1 MFDKL
6 CKFFREFDDENS
18 CFTLWN
24 VGSSESGKYLH
35 FFQILQIP
43 CTIVFI
49 SIIYFFFG
57 TLKFLQNCKISHLIF
72 QGLKCEGCGLNFHKR
87 CVFKIP
93 NDCSYSRKKRQNSF
107 VGSVGSG
114 SSVSLAASSSV
125 GAASCDGNFLAPP
138 ARDGSVSPST
148 KQRSTSMIGG
158 LFTFYQLF
166 VYISVSCLFTIFI
179 YRSPSRSGRTIQ
191 KSCENSPHFC
201 HSHLY
206 QTNPMSLL

>member
-1 MFDKL
+1 MGNTYIFSR
-6 CKFFREFDDENS
+6 CYKFFVTLFFQFN
-18 CFTLWN
+18 CNKCFIFTL
-24 VGSSESGKYLH
+24 YL
-35 FFQILQIP
+35 F
-43 CTIVFI
+43 
-49 SIIYFFFG
+49 
-57 TLKFLQNCKISHLIF
+57 F

-107 VGSVGSG
+107 VGSIASG

-158 LFTFYQLF
+158 LFTFF
-166 VYISVSCLFTIFI
+166 SCLFTFFQLFVF
-179 YRSPSRSGRTIQ
+179 TFLQVALQ
-191 KSCENSPHFC
+191 KWTHCSEIV
-201 HSHLY
+201 
-206 QTNPMSLL
+206 

>member
-1 MFDKL
+1 MKIDCINKIPALLFFSKSVECRKL
-6 CKFFREFDDENS
+6 REWEIPTFFPNTTNS
-18 CFTLWN
+18 LYHC
-24 VGSSESGKYLH
+24 VYQYYL
-35 FFQILQIP
+35 L
-43 CTIVFI
+43 
-49 SIIYFFFG
+49 FFG

-201 HSHLY
+201 HSHLH